1 MDPLYYYTLEIP
13 TPTQSRAVVEGG
25 ERWSVYRGMA
35 EWYLVWLSGLQEGV
49 RCVGAT
55 HVRIG
60 GRGGNGEFDP
70 CDA

>member
-1 MDPLYYYTLEIP
+1 M
-13 TPTQSRAVVEGG
+13 
-25 ERWSVYRGMA
+25 YRGMA
-35 EWYLVWLSGLQEGV
+35 EWYLVWLSGLQESV